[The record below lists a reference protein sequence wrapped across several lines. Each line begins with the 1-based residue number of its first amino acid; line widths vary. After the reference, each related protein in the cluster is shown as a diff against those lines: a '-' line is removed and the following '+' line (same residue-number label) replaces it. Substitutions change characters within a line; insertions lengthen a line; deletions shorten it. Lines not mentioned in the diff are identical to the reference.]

1 MDKIR
6 LKNYRCFDDTGEIEL
21 KPITFLVGA
30 NSSGKSSFL
39 KFFPLL
45 KQSIGVKRNGVFL
58 WLSKDV
64 DFKDFK
70 NTVKDGVGDIEIIFT
85 ISNCEMNSRNFL
97 LPTPEKEKLEVSLT
111 LSSKLDGSDYLKELK
126 ITLRDNN
133 TINLSFED
141 GDKVEITINDDK
153 TIKQEKGSYYSFNS
167 KSFFPDILYGTEG
180 PESVKSY
187 FYRNVFIKEPLEE
200 IK

>member
-85 ISNCEMNSRNFL
+85 IS
-97 LPTPEKEKLEVSLT
+97 KL
-111 LSSKLDGSDYLKELK
+111 
-126 ITLRDNN
+126 
-133 TINLSFED
+133 
-141 GDKVEITINDDK
+141 
-153 TIKQEKGSYYSFNS
+153 
-167 KSFFPDILYGTEG
+167 
-180 PESVKSY
+180 
-187 FYRNVFIKEPLEE
+187 
-200 IK
+200 